1 MLDSTNSSLDLLS
14 SLGASFR
21 AVETQTAAFRAQC
34 EDLLAEQTRLSKLAD
49 GIAENARYYAYLEP
63 ITRRLNAP
71 GAGTLV
77 RSKEFSEMLSS
88 LDHCLEYMQAHV
100 SYSSLLII
108 VSHTNVRHPLIDPAI
123 VCYSHERLL

>member
-14 SLGASFR
+14 SLTASFR

-34 EDLLAEQTRLSKLAD
+34 EELVAEQTRLSKLAD
-49 GIAENARYYAYLEP
+49 DIAENARYYAYLEP

-71 GAGTLV
+71 GAGTFV
-77 RSKEFSEMLSS
+77 RSEDFSEMLSN

-100 SYSSLLII
+100 G
-108 VSHTNVRHPLIDPAI
+108 PLNLCPIL
-123 VCYSHERLL
+123 R